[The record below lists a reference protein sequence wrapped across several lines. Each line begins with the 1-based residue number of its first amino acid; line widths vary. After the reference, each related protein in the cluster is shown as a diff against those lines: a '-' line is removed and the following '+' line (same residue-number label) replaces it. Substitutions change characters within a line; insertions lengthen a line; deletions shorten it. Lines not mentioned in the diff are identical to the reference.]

1 MAKKKAA
8 MDETEIKALVT
19 AARSSALGGEESSEL
34 TGEREKALKYY
45 NGEMADMVPPPGRS
59 RAVSNDVLEVVE
71 GMMPT
76 LMDIFVSSNEV
87 VRFKPQGPE
96 DSDAAEQETDYVNH
110 VFMAKNDGF
119 LVLYSFIKDALL
131 SKLGVVKVWH
141 EETERVER
149 QTYTRQPDEV
159 LFGFLA
165 DEKYEID
172 DHTMEED
179 DEAEEAPS
187 EDIMAPP
194 PPQIPGGL
202 PGLGG
207 PPMMGA
213 PGEGAP
219 LAPPAPI
226 PPMGPAALPPDPM
239 AALMGGAAPPA
250 MAAPAEPAQ
259 KRMLHSFTL
268 VCRHTK
274 RCARVEAVP
283 PEEFLI
289 DRNARNVRD
298 ASYCAHV
305 THKTKAQAVAM
316 GYDEDQIRDLT
327 AWTGSTESQSRARS
341 TVEEQDG
348 ANVDSNWAGELVEL
362 VEHYVVCDYEK
373 SGEPSLYKIVTDEAG
388 ELLMLKDGKPA
399 IQPMDEMPFAALTPI
414 IVTHRVIGKSA
425 ADLVIDIQQIKTALT
440 RAMLDNIYLANN
452 NRYEVAESTSTK
464 HTIEDLLS
472 NRIGG
477 FIRVKTPGTINPVQ
491 NNPIGAFAYPMLEYV
506 DGMRETRTGVS
517 KMGQGLD
524 PDVLQNQTAKAAGLA
539 FNAAQAKTKLIARIF
554 AETGIKDMFR
564 LLHATIRKNGD
575 GKAETVQLRNKW
587 VEVNPKTWK
596 MRDDMTANVGL
607 GTGSRQEEMAALMV
621 VMQVQEKALMQPSLN
636 LVKPQHL
643 YNTAKKLV
651 ALADMQSVDLYFND
665 PSGEPPPPP
674 PEDPELAKI
683 KMKHELDQQA
693 AAAAEQREIAK
704 AQRQTEIEAMQAK
717 ADAMVKD
724 AELRGQLALKEREMM
739 MAQQMAI
746 FEAKIAERMQ
756 MMEMQFEQ
764 SRENSRLA
772 IDHARAAEEL
782 RQNAAGQRFDQIVA
796 SDERNAAREKTD
808 ELKGVAAI
816 LEKVVAQ
823 NDMLMKT
830 VTAETEILRDPAG
843 KVKGTRKRLPKTE
856 D

>member
-8 MDETEIKALVT
+8 MDELEIKALVT

-45 NGEMADMVPPPGRS
+45 NGEMPDMVPPPGRS
-59 RAVSNDVLEVVE
+59 RAISNDVLEVVE

-76 LMDIFVSSNEV
+76 LMDIFVSSSEV

-96 DSDAAEQETDYVNH
+96 DTDAAEQETDYVNH
-110 VFMAKNDGF
+110 VFMNRNDGF

-159 LFGFLA
+159 LFGFLE
-165 DEKYEID
+165 DEKYEIA
-172 DHTMEED
+172 DHELIED
-179 DEAEEAPS
+179 DEPTEEAGQ
-187 EDIMAPP
+187 DIMAPGAAA
-194 PPQIPGGL
+194 PPQIPVGPPAVPGMPPPMDAVPGMPPPPTPL
-202 PGLGG
+202 PG
-207 PPMMGA
+207 A
-213 PGEGAP
+213 V
-219 LAPPAPI
+219 
-226 PPMGPAALPPDPM
+226 DPM
-239 AALMGGAAPPA
+239 AALMGGDQLP
-250 MAAPAEPAQ
+250 APAEPAH

-268 VCRHTK
+268 ICRHKK
-274 RCARVEAVP
+274 RTARVEAVP

-289 DRNARNVRD
+289 DRNARNIRD
-298 ASYCAHV
+298 SSYCAHV
-305 THKTKAQAVAM
+305 THKSKAQFVAM
-316 GYDEDQIRDLT
+316 GYDEDQIRELT
-327 AWTGSTESQSRARS
+327 AWTGGTETQARARS
-341 TVEEQDG
+341 TVDEADG
-348 ANVDSNWAGELVEL
+348 ATVDSNWAGEIVEV
-362 VEHYVVCDYEK
+362 VEHYILCDYEN
-373 SGEPSLYKIVTDEAG
+373 SGEPSLYKIATDEAG
-388 ELLMLKDGKPA
+388 ELLMLKGGKPA
-399 IQPMDEMPFAALTPI
+399 IEPCDEMPFAALTPV
-414 IVTHRVIGKSA
+414 IVTHRVIGKSV

-440 RAMLDNIYLANN
+440 RAMLDNVYLANN
-452 NRYEVAESTSTK
+452 NRYEVSESTSTK

-477 FIRVKTPGTINPVQ
+477 FIRVKSPGTIMPVQ
-491 NNPIGAFAYPMLEYV
+491 NNPIGPFAFPMLEYV

-554 AETGIKDMFR
+554 AETGVKDMFR
-564 LLHATIRKNGD
+564 LLHSTIRKNGD
-575 GKAETVQLRNKW
+575 GKGETVELRNKW
-587 VEVNPKTWK
+587 VEINPRTWK
-596 MRDDMTANVGL
+596 MRDDMVANVGL

-621 VMQVQEKALMQPSLN
+621 VMQVQEKALQMPALN

-643 YNTAKKLV
+643 YNTAKQLV
-651 ALADMQSVDLYFND
+651 RLADMQSVDLYFND
-665 PSGEPPPPP
+665 PSAEPPPPQ
-674 PEDPELAKI
+674 PEDPDMAKI
-683 KMKHELDQQA
+683 KMKHQLDQEA

-724 AELRGQLALKEREMM
+724 AEMRGELALKQREMAM
-739 MAQQMAI
+739 EQQLAI
-746 FEAKIAERMQ
+746 FNAKLEERMRI
-756 MMEMQFEQ
+756 MEMHFEQ
-764 SRENSRLA
+764 SRENSRVA
-772 IDHARAAEEL
+772 IEHGKVSEEL
-782 RQNAAGQRFDQIVA
+782 RQNAAGQRFDQMMA
-796 SDERNAAREKTD
+796 ADERAVAREKTD

-843 KVKGTRKRLPKTE
+843 KVKGTRKKLPKNE